1 MMLTMS
7 IIAMILALICYSI
20 GVWGERISGR
30 LKKSNLI
37 FFWIGFVFDTTGTT
51 IMSIMS
57 EKFQFDIHGVTG
69 LLAILLMLFHAIW
82 ATIVLVNN
90 NDKLISKFHKF
101 SLVVWIIW
109 LIPFITGML
118 LNMMK

>member
-1 MMLTMS
+1 MLIMS

-20 GVWGERISGR
+20 GVWGERITGR
-30 LKKSNLI
+30 LNKSNLI